1 MMLLEQKAYGLE
13 DLPAIAETLLHFAGK
28 ERVFCFYAPMGAGK
42 TTFIK
47 ALCRQLQSQSD
58 FSSPTY
64 SLVNEYTY
72 PEGKIFHFD
81 LYRLKAPE
89 EAFDIGMDE
98 YLESG
103 NFCFIEWPERI
114 DKGLLSSFLSIEI
127 SILNNIRYFRARH
140 KTE

>member
-103 NFCFIEWPERI
+103 HFCFIEWPERI
-114 DKGLLSSFLSIEI
+114 DKGLLNSFLSIEI
-127 SILNNIRYFRARH
+127 SILNNIRYFRATH
-140 KTE
+140 KSE

>member
-1 MMLLEQKAYGLE
+1 MLLEQKVYSIE
-13 DLPAIAETLLHFAGK
+13 DLPAIAKALLDFAGE

-47 ALCRQLQSQSD
+47 ALCRELQSQSD

-64 SLVNEYTY
+64 SIVNEYTY
-72 PEGKIFHFD
+72 PQGKIFHFD
-81 LYRLKAPE
+81 LYRLNAPE
-89 EAFDIGMDE
+89 EAFDIGIDE

-103 NFCFIEWPERI
+103 QYCFIEWPEQI
-114 DKGLLSSFLSIEI
+114 EKGLLSSFLSVEI